1 MSISSG
7 TQHSPRIWTSEYIF
21 NLLRGTEI
29 RNSLQTIIHV
39 LGKKTCETYFPRALK
54 SVLINVLKEF
64 GKNNFLMILSAENN
78 QLRKTVVLN

>member
-1 MSISSG
+1 MSTNSG

-39 LGKKTCETYFPRALK
+39 LGEKTCETYFPRALK
-54 SVLINVLKEF
+54 SVLINVLKNL
-64 GKNNFLMILSAENN
+64 GKITF
-78 QLRKTVVLN
+78 